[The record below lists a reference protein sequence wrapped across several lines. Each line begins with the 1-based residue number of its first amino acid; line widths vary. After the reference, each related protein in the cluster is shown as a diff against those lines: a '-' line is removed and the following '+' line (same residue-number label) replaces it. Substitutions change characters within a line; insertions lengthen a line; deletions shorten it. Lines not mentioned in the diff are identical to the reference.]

1 MIRAM
6 QILKRSNKRNNE
18 HLPHL
23 LEVSN
28 SKLPEATINLLYLTV
43 MDKY

>member
-1 MIRAM
+1 MISAM
-6 QILKRSNKRNNE
+6 QILKGSNKRNNE
-18 HLPHL
+18 HLCHF

-28 SKLPEATINLLYLTV
+28 SKLPEATINLLYSMI